1 MGPAPGLGYDR
12 PVVVLAYSN
21 EMERVTSPGVHGM
34 SFGRARAAM
43 DCPTF
48 PTVACIC
55 DREGRRAAVH
65 DVSGRVSV
73 IGIVDSVVPFLDD
86 LEGEPVERVDE
97 CAQPA

>member
-1 MGPAPGLGYDR
+1 
-12 PVVVLAYSN
+12 
-21 EMERVTSPGVHGM
+21 
-34 SFGRARAAM
+34 
-43 DCPTF
+43 
-48 PTVACIC
+48 
-55 DREGRRAAVH
+55 VH